1 MQLRLASC
9 IALLLTACSADA
21 AKEAAPEKAAAAEK
35 AGEEKSEAEAEPEAD
50 AKAEAEPEAPAG
62 GGLTVVELKFDA
74 AADLPALLAA
84 EVGKAKEKGQRP
96 YVEFWADWCGP
107 CKRLEA
113 SMDDERMK
121 KAFDGVYLVRANSD
135 DWGEKATAAGYGV
148 GSIPVFYEVGA
159 EGKPNGRTISGG
171 AWAEDIPEN
180 MAPPLDAFFH
190 GS

>member
-1 MQLRLASC
+1 MQLGRISC
-9 IALLLTACSADA
+9 IAVLLTACSADA
-21 AKEAAPEKAAAAEK
+21 AKEAAPAKADVAEKAAAADEK
-35 AGEEKSEAEAEPEAD
+35 PAEAEAEAG
-50 AKAEAEPEAPAG
+50 AEKAPAA

-74 AADLPALLAA
+74 DADLVALLSA
-84 EVGKAKEKGQRP
+84 EVGKAKEQGQRP

-113 SMDDERMK
+113 SMDDARMK

-135 DWGEKATAAGYGV
+135 DWGEKATALGYGV
-148 GSIPVFYEVGA
+148 GSIPVFYEIGTD
-159 EGKPNGRTISGG
+159 GKPNGRTISGG

>member
-1 MQLRLASC
+1 MCIRDSLMAQLAS
-9 IALLLTACSADA
+9 
-21 AKEAAPEKAAAAEK
+21 
-35 AGEEKSEAEAEPEAD
+35 
-50 AKAEAEPEAPAG
+50 
-62 GGLTVVELKFDA
+62 
-74 AADLPALLAA
+74 

-96 YVEFWADWCGP
+96 FVEFWADWCGP

-121 KAFDGVYLVRANSD
+121 KAFSGVYLVRANSD
-135 DWGEKATAAGYGV
+135 DWGEKATALGYGV
-148 GSIPVFYEVGA
+148 GSIPVFYEIGPD
-159 EGKPNGRTISGG
+159 GKPTGRTISGG